1 MKSDSINPLFL
12 FFCFDCFWLLASPY
26 EFYIKLLISTKNT
39 YWDFD
44 WNCIESLTILPY
56 IHEYNILFIYLLL
69 VHGIVFVNLIFV
81 CSLLAYRSI
90 VIFLLLITY
99 PATLLNSLVLVG
111 GFFFSI
117 LLDFQHWCTRCL
129 WVKALLLFSFWSGCR
144 LSFLLAV
151 LQLASTSSM
160 NLNISGEQTSLL
172 LEKRFNV
179 CVGIGFNLL
188 PLTYY
193 IWKILSKIFWLRF
206 WESPNIICRL
216 AKFLG

>member
-12 FFCFDCFWLLASPY
+12 FFCFDCFWLLACPY

-111 GFFFSI
+111 GFFFLHFIRFS
-117 LLDFQHWCTRCL
+117 
-129 WVKALLLFSFWSGCR
+129 ALMHTLSVSKSTFTFFFLIWMPFIFSSCR
-144 LSFLLAV
+144 IA
-151 LQLASTSSM
+151 T
-160 NLNISGEQTSLL
+160 G
-172 LEKRFNV
+172 
-179 CVGIGFNLL
+179 
-188 PLTYY
+188 
-193 IWKILSKIFWLRF
+193 
-206 WESPNIICRL
+206 
-216 AKFLG
+216 